1 MLLPRATD
9 RAVAE
14 KMHYRHTFLVFRQL
28 LARLRD
34 VMAGESDPQTR
45 LSRIV
50 AIIADDMDA
59 EVCSIYVRRAGEV
72 LELFATHGLNES
84 AVHVTRLRY
93 GEGLIGEIAAT
104 GRPLALADAQHHPSF
119 VYRPETGEEIYTSF
133 MGVPILSG
141 GRAIGVLAIQ
151 NVERRQYTDEEIE
164 VLQTV
169 AMVLAELVASGELVS
184 RQELSPTEGI
194 AVTPLRMEGLCLN
207 AGVGLGLALLHHRT
221 LTVRKFVAD
230 DTAAEHERLRRAVAD
245 MHGLLDGILD
255 DPNGPV
261 ERDYRDVVETYR
273 MIAADA
279 GWLSRIGEAISTGL
293 TAEAAVKKVSNDI
306 RARMSQVADPY
317 LKERIHDLEDLA
329 NRLMQHLLGP
339 DEAAPDL
346 PPGSDI
352 ILVARNLGPSDLLN
366 YERGRLRGLVLEEGT
381 ATSHVC
387 IVARALDIP
396 VVGQARDALSRIE
409 NGDHVIVDADNAQV
423 FVRPGDYIRQAFL
436 AHVET
441 RNRRKASYAAERGVP
456 AVTRDGIAIS
466 LSINAGLLVDLPHL
480 AEFGAEGIGLY
491 RTEVP
496 FLVRS
501 DLPDVDTQETLYRRV
516 LDYADGKPV
525 IFRTLDIG
533 GDKMLPAREYR
544 VEENPAIGWRAI
556 RVAMDRP
563 AILRQQ
569 MRAMIRAAEGRDL
582 AVMFPMLASVEE
594 FRFGRELLERELQR
608 AWDRGGRGPETLRV
622 GAMLEVPSLVL
633 ELEGLLPQVDF
644 VSVGTNDLIQCLF
657 AADRG
662 NTRVACRYDV
672 LSPVFLRLLQRIVRD
687 CGRSGVP
694 LSLCGE
700 MAGEPLGAM
709 ALIGLGYRSLSL
721 PPFAVGPVKTM
732 VRSMTVS
739 VLEDYLAD
747 LTLRTDSSVRSRLHA
762 FARDHAIAV

>member
-1 MLLPRATD
+1 
-9 RAVAE
+9 
-14 KMHYRHTFLVFRQL
+14 MHYRHTFLVFRQL

-34 VMAGESDPQTR
+34 VMAGDGDPQTR

-50 AIIADDMDA
+50 TIIAEDMAA

-72 LELFATHGLNES
+72 LELFATRGLKED
-84 AVHVTRLRY
+84 AIHVTRLRY

-119 VYRPETGEEIYTSF
+119 VYRPETGEEIYQSF
-133 MGVPILSG
+133 MGVPILGG

-151 NVERRQYTDEEIE
+151 NADRRQYTDEEIE

-194 AVTPLRMEGLCLN
+194 AVTPLRLEGLSLN
-207 AGVGLGLALLHHRT
+207 GGLGFGLAVLHHRRII
-221 LTVRKFVAD
+221 VRKFVAD
-230 DTAAEHERLRRAVAD
+230 DSAAEHERLRRAVAE
-245 MHGLLDGILD
+245 MHGSLDGILD
-255 DPNGPV
+255 DPDGLL
-261 ERDYRDVVETYR
+261 ERDYRDIVEAYR

-279 GWLSRIGEAISTGL
+279 GWLDRIGEAISTGL
-293 TAEAAVKKVSNDI
+293 TAEAAVQKVSNEI
-306 RARMSQVADPY
+306 RARMSQIADPY
-317 LKERIHDLEDLA
+317 IKERVDDLEDLA
-329 NRLMQHLLGP
+329 HRLLQHLLGP
-339 DEAAPDL
+339 DEAGPDL

-352 ILVARNLGPSDLLN
+352 VLVARNLGPSELLN
-366 YERGRLRGLVLEEGT
+366 YERGRLRGVILEEGT
-381 ATSHVC
+381 STSHVC

-396 VVGQARDALSRIE
+396 VVGQARDAVTRIE
-409 NGDHVIVDADNAQV
+409 NGDHVIVDADHAQV
-423 FVRPGDYIRQAFL
+423 FVRPGDYIQKAFTANL
-436 AHVET
+436 EM
-441 RNRRKASYAAERGVP
+441 RNRRKAAYAADRDVP
-456 AVTRDGIAIS
+456 AVTRDGVAIT

-480 AEFGAEGIGLY
+480 AEFGADGVGLY

-501 DLPDVDTQETLYRRV
+501 DLPDVDTQQSLYRRV

-533 GDKMLPAREYR
+533 GDKVLPYREFA
-544 VEENPAIGWRAI
+544 VEENSAMGWRAI
-556 RVAMDRP
+556 RVAQDRP

-569 MRAMIRAAEGRDL
+569 LRAMIRAAEGREL
-582 AVMFPMLASVEE
+582 AVMFPMLAEVGE
-594 FRFGRELLERELQR
+594 FSFARDLLERELQR
-608 AWDRGGRGPETLRV
+608 ERSRGGQVPKVLRV

-633 ELEGLLPQVDF
+633 QLDSLLKMVDF
-644 VSVGTNDLIQCLF
+644 LSVGTNDLMQFLF

-662 NTRVACRYDV
+662 NTRVADRYDV
-672 LSPVFLRLLQRIVRD
+672 LSPVFLRLLGGIAHD
-687 CGRSGVP
+687 CRRAGVP

-700 MAGEPLGAM
+700 MAGEPLEAM

-732 VRSMTVS
+732 VRSVTVS
-739 VLEDYLAD
+739 ALEDYIAALAAS
-747 LTLRTDSSVRSRLHA
+747 TGSSVRGKLRA
-762 FARDHAIAV
+762 YARDHAIIF

>member
-1 MLLPRATD
+1 
-9 RAVAE
+9 
-14 KMHYRHTFLVFRQL
+14 MHYRHTFLVFRQL

-34 VMAGESDPQTR
+34 VMAGDSDPQTR

-50 AIIADDMDA
+50 AIIAEDMGA

-72 LELFATHGLNES
+72 LELFATQGLKES
-84 AVHVTRLRY
+84 AIHVTRLRY
-93 GEGLIGEIAAT
+93 GEGLIGEIAAS

-141 GRAIGVLAIQ
+141 GRVLGVLAIQ
-151 NVERRQYTDEEIE
+151 NVERRRYTDEEIE

-169 AMVLAELVASGELVS
+169 AMVLAELVAGGELVS
-184 RQELSPTEGI
+184 RQELSPVEGI
-194 AVTPLRMEGLCLN
+194 AVTPLRLEGVALN
-207 AGVGLGLALLHHRT
+207 GGVGLGLALLHHRQ
-221 LTVRKFVAD
+221 LIVRKFVAD
-230 DTAAEHERLRRAVAD
+230 DPAVEHERLRRAVSD

-255 DPNGPV
+255 DPDGPL

-293 TAEAAVKKVSNDI
+293 TAEAAVQKVSNDI
-306 RARMSQVADPY
+306 RARMSQIADPY
-317 LKERIHDLEDLA
+317 IRERIHDLEDLA
-329 NRLMQHLLGP
+329 NRLLQHLLGP
-339 DEAAPDL
+339 DDAANEL
-346 PPGSDI
+346 PAGSDI
-352 ILVARNLGPSDLLN
+352 VLVARNLGPSDLLN
-366 YERGRLRGLVLEEGT
+366 YERGRLRGLILEEGT
-381 ATSHVC
+381 PTSHVC

-396 VVGQARDALSRIE
+396 VVGQARDALVRIE
-409 NGDHVIVDADNAQV
+409 NGDHVIVDADHAQA

-436 AHVET
+436 ASLEV
-441 RNRRKASYAAERGVP
+441 RNRRKASYAAERDVP
-456 AVTRDGIAIS
+456 AVTRDGVAIS

-480 AEFGAEGIGLY
+480 AEFGADGVGLY

-496 FLVRS
+496 FLVRA
-501 DLPDVDTQETLYRRV
+501 DLPDVESQQALYRRV
-516 LDYADGKPV
+516 LDYANGKPV

-533 GDKMLPAREYR
+533 GDKMLPVRGHV

-556 RVAMDRP
+556 RIALDRP

-569 MRAMIRAAEGRDL
+569 LRAMIRAAEGRDL
-582 AVMFPMLASVEE
+582 AIMFPMLACIGE
-594 FRFGRELLERELQR
+594 FRFARDLLERELEREQR
-608 AWDRGGRGPETLRV
+608 RGGPVPETVRV
-622 GAMLEVPSLVL
+622 GAMVEVPSLVL

-644 VSVGTNDLIQCLF
+644 LSVGTNDLMQCLF

-662 NTRVACRYDV
+662 NSQVANRYDV
-672 LSPVFLRLLQRIVRD
+672 LSPVFLRLLRKIAHD
-687 CGRSGVP
+687 CTSAGVP

-700 MAGEPLGAM
+700 MAGEPLEAM

-739 VLEDYLAD
+739 TLEDYLAD
-747 LTLRTDSSVRSRLHA
+747 LITRTESSMRSRLQA
-762 FARDHAIAV
+762 YARDHAIAL